1 MNTHTKKGT
10 KLRHNNNTAKKIS
23 RIFLSSLSVLAPIGL
38 IASCGVFSGSNG
50 VRGFSFDTEDD
61 GKLVFGHNFSSSGNE
76 IKALNKIIEL
86 WNTTQKDK
94 PDFIKMEQQSFQG
107 GYSGA
112 SNQINTYLET
122 KDRLKLPNIVTN
134 YSSLLAIVN
143 KYSMTFPIVSDL
155 KSDQDP
161 TDESEK
167 NIKNFLKEQGIEDFL
182 QINSEIPF
190 LDEKGVYTLPFG
202 KSSEGLYVNK
212 VLFGWI
218 IQQAMNDQNPA
229 TIKAEDKAFFDEFTK
244 LATEKTE
251 DVSEIKK
258 LWKEYVPSTDG
269 LSGYEFKKSDI
280 ENFSDLQKLSSR
292 IVKAF
297 PKALEGSSLTAAK
310 SVLGIDNAATL
321 IYGLSR
327 SLSENDKSK
336 EVTVLNRKENLISY
350 TSFFNKPETDRYKN
364 LKQIYDLFAKGM
376 ADKSIYFTA
385 PGEYNSTYFRNHQQ
399 LFSIG
404 STAGFHHN
412 YIRSNS
418 KNYKVSFTFKDAGHI
433 YSPTSPRFAAVI
445 KESDLAD
452 ISKEI
457 TVKAIDGKS
466 NVKIKQPIL
475 AEIKSLLEQN
485 PQKELFYFTSR
496 DETPSGIIEG
506 SYKVLD
512 ATEQF
517 KPIVITGYNG
527 IEEASASSSLNEEEM
542 DILAAP
548 HKFDNNS
555 KITAVTAQGPD
566 LIFIHANEKEDRAV
580 KAFVNWIL
588 TEEVDFGGQYGKTT
602 PVEYFSKATSYLLP
616 LKSTLSTDVSKPKN
630 KGQKLALEQ
639 FSRFNNEQAKAKYSL
654 VYDNADARSSV
665 FRSNL
670 DSTVSQMQSLKAANG
685 TVPDFNSFLN
695 SLSQNLGPD
704 FAREKK

>member
-1 MNTHTKKGT
+1 MNTHSKKGT
-10 KLRHNNNTAKKIS
+10 KLRHKNNTVKKIS
-23 RIFLSSLSVLAPIGL
+23 RIFLSSLSVLAPIG
-38 IASCGVFSGSNG
+38 IMASCGIGSNG
-50 VRGFSFDTEDD
+50 VRGFKFDTNEDN
-61 GKLVFGHNFSSSGNE
+61 KLVFGHSFSSTAKE
-76 IKALNKIIEL
+76 TEALKKIIEL

-94 PDFIKMEQQSFQG
+94 PDFIKMEDQHFQG
-107 GYSGA
+107 GYPGA
-112 SNQINTYLET
+112 SNQIDTFLET
-122 KDRLKLPNIVTN
+122 NDRIKLPNIVTN

-143 KYSMTFPIVSDL
+143 KHSMTFPIVTDL
-155 KSDQDP
+155 KSDQEP

-167 NIKNFLKEQGIEDFL
+167 ITKTFLKEQGIEDFL

-218 IQQAMNDQNPA
+218 IQQAMNDSNPA
-229 TIKAEDKAFFDEFTK
+229 KIKPEDKEFFEEFTK
-244 LATEKTE
+244 LAAQKTE
-251 DVSEIKK
+251 DVAEIKK

-321 IYGLSR
+321 IFALSR

-350 TSFFNKPETDRYKN
+350 TSFFKKPESDRYKN
-364 LKQIYDLFAKGM
+364 LKQVYDLLAKGM

-385 PGEYNSTYFRNHQQ
+385 PGEYNSTFFRNHQQ

-404 STAGFHHN
+404 STAGFRHN
-412 YIRSNS
+412 FLESNK
-418 KNYKVSFTFKDAGHI
+418 KNYKVSFNHENVGHI
-433 YSPTSPRFAAVI
+433 YTPSQPKFSAVI

-452 ISKEI
+452 ISKDI
-457 TVKAIDGKS
+457 QVKSINGKDT
-466 NVKIKQPIL
+466 VKIKQSIL
-475 AEIKSLLEQN
+475 AEIKSLLEKN
-485 PQKELFYFTSR
+485 PKKELFYFTSR
-496 DETPSGIIEG
+496 DETPSEIIEG

-512 ATEQF
+512 TAPQF

-527 IEEASASSSLNEEEM
+527 IQESKASSALNEEEM

-555 KITAVTAQGPD
+555 KITAVAAQGPD

-588 TEEVDFGGQYGKTT
+588 TERVDFGDKFGEIT

-616 LKSTLSTDVSKPKN
+616 LKSTLSTNVSRPKN

-639 FSRFNNEQAKAKYSL
+639 FSRFNDEQAKAKYSL
-654 VYDNADARSSV
+654 VYDNADARSSK

-670 DSTVSQMQSLKAANG
+670 DSTVAQMQSLKASNG
-685 TVPDFNSFLN
+685 IVPNFESFLN
-695 SLSQNLGPD
+695 SLSQNLGPE
-704 FAREKK
+704 FAREKN

>member
-1 MNTHTKKGT
+1 MNTHSKKGT
-10 KLRHNNNTAKKIS
+10 KLRHKNNTAKKIS
-23 RIFLSSLSVLAPIGL
+23 RIFLSSLSVLAPVGL
-38 IASCGVFSGSNG
+38 IASCGVVSGSNG
-50 VRGFSFDTEDD
+50 VRGFTFDTNDD
-61 GKLVFGHNFSSSGNE
+61 GKLVFGHSFSANGDE
-76 IKALNKIIEL
+76 TKALKKIIQL
-86 WNTTQKDK
+86 WNTTAKDK
-94 PDFIKMEQQSFQG
+94 PDFIKMEDQSFQG

-112 SNQINTYLET
+112 SNSIDTFLNT

-143 KYSMTFPIVSDL
+143 KHSMTFPIVSDL
-155 KSDQDP
+155 KSDQEP
-161 TDESEK
+161 TDENEK
-167 NIKNFLKEQGIEDFL
+167 ITKKFLKEQGIEDFL

-218 IQQAMNDQNPA
+218 IQQAMNDSNPA
-229 TIKAEDKAFFDEFTK
+229 KIKPEDKAFFEEFTK
-244 LATEKTE
+244 LAEPKSKDIE
-251 DVSEIKK
+251 EIKK
-258 LWKEYVPSTDG
+258 LWKEYTPSTEG

-310 SVLGIDNAATL
+310 SVLGIDNSANL
-321 IYGLSR
+321 IFGLSR

-350 TSFFNKPETDRYKN
+350 TSFFNKPESDRYKN
-364 LKQIYDLFAKGM
+364 LKQIYDLISKGM

-385 PGEYNSTYFRNHQQ
+385 PGEFNSTYFRNHQQ

-404 STAGFHHN
+404 STAGYRHN
-412 YIRSNS
+412 FLKSNS
-418 KNYKVSFTFKDAGHI
+418 KNYKVSFNFKNDGHI
-433 YSPTSPRFAAVI
+433 YTPSSTKFSAVI

-452 ISKEI
+452 ISKDI
-457 TVKAIDGKS
+457 QVDALDGK
-466 NVKIKQPIL
+466 NKVKIKQSIL
-475 AEIKSLLEQN
+475 AEIKSLLEKN
-485 PQKELFYFTSR
+485 PKKQLFYFTSR

-512 ATEQF
+512 TTEEF

-527 IEEASASSSLNEEEM
+527 LEVSDASSALNEKEM

-588 TEEVDFGGQYGKTT
+588 TEQVDFGDKFGKIT

-630 KGQKLALEQ
+630 NGQKLALEQ
-639 FSRFNNEQAKAKYSL
+639 FIRFNNEQAKANYSL
-654 VYDNADARSSV
+654 VYDNADSRSSV

-685 TVPDFNSFLN
+685 TVPTFDNFLN

-704 FAREKK
+704 FREKN

>member
-1 MNTHTKKGT
+1 MNTHAKKGT
-10 KLRHNNNTAKKIS
+10 KLRHKNNTAKKIS
-23 RIFLSSLSVLAPIGL
+23 RIFLSSLSVLAPVGL
-38 IASCGVFSGSNG
+38 IASCGVAS
-50 VRGFSFDTEDD
+50 RFDTPED
-61 GKLVFGHNFSSSGNE
+61 GKLVFGHNFSSSGDE
-76 IKALNKIIEL
+76 LKALNKIIEL

-94 PDFIKMEQQSFQG
+94 PDFIEMKEQSFQG
-107 GYSGA
+107 GYPGA
-112 SNQINTYLET
+112 SSQIDTYLNT

-143 KYSMTFPIVSDL
+143 KHQMTFPIVSDL

-167 NIKNFLKEQGIEDFL
+167 ITKKFLKEQGIEDFL

-218 IQQAMNDQNPA
+218 IEQAMKDSNPA
-229 TIKAEDKAFFDEFTK
+229 KIKPEDKAFFDEFTK
-244 LATEKTE
+244 LVAQKPK
-251 DVSEIKK
+251 DVAEIKR

-297 PKALEGSSLTAAK
+297 PKALEGSSLSAAK

-350 TSFFNKPETDRYKN
+350 TSFFKKPESDRYKN
-364 LKQIYDLFAKGM
+364 LKQIYELFTKGM

-404 STAGFHHN
+404 STAGYRHN
-412 YIRSNS
+412 FLKSND
-418 KNYKVSFTFKDAGHI
+418 KNYKVSFTFENAGHI
-433 YSPTSPRFAAVI
+433 YSPNAKFSAVI

-452 ISKEI
+452 ISKDI
-457 TVKAIDGKS
+457 QVKALNGKD
-466 NVKIKQPIL
+466 NVKIKQSIL

-485 PQKELFYFTSR
+485 PQKQLFYFTDR

-512 ATEQF
+512 KEEKF

-527 IEEASASSSLNEEEM
+527 LEIAEASSSLNEEEM
-542 DILAAP
+542 DVLAAP

-555 KITAVTAQGPD
+555 KITAVAAQGPD

-580 KAFVNWIL
+580 KTFVNWIL
-588 TEEVDFGGQYGKTT
+588 TEKVDFGDKFGKIT

-616 LKSTLSTDVSKPKN
+616 LKSTLSPDVSKPKN

-639 FSRFNNEQAKAKYSL
+639 FSRFNNEQSKANYSL
-654 VYDNADARSSV
+654 VYDNADSRSSK
-665 FRSNL
+665 FRTNL

-685 TVPDFNSFLN
+685 TVPDFESFLN
-695 SLSQNLGPD
+695 SLSQNLGPE
-704 FAREKK
+704 FKEKN

>member
-10 KLRHNNNTAKKIS
+10 KLRHKNNTAKKIS
-23 RIFLSSLSVLAPIGL
+23 RIFLSSLSVLAPIG
-38 IASCGVFSGSNG
+38 IMASCGIGSNG
-50 VRGFSFDTEDD
+50 VRGFTFDTPED
-61 GKLVFGHNFSSSGNE
+61 GELVFGHNFSSSGNE

-94 PDFIKMEQQSFQG
+94 PDFIKMKEQNFQG

-112 SNQINTYLET
+112 SNSINTFLET

-143 KYSMTFPIVSDL
+143 KHSMAIPIVSDL

-218 IQQAMNDQNPA
+218 IEQATKDTTNPA
-229 TIKAEDKAFFDEFTK
+229 KIKAEDKAFFDEFTK
-244 LATEKTE
+244 LVTQKTE

-364 LKQIYDLFAKGM
+364 LKQIYDLLSKGM

-485 PQKELFYFTSR
+485 PNKELFYFTDR

-512 ATEQF
+512 ATEKF

-555 KITAVTAQGPD
+555 KITAVAAQGPD
-566 LIFIHANEKEDRAV
+566 LIFIHANEREDRAV

-588 TEEVDFGGQYGKTT
+588 TEEVDFGGNFGKIT

-630 KGQKLALEQ
+630 KGQRLALEQ
-639 FSRFNNEQAKAKYSL
+639 FSRFNDQQAKAKYSL

-670 DSTVSQMQSLKAANG
+670 DSTVAQMQSLKAANG

-695 SLSQNLGPD
+695 TLSQNLGPE

>member
-1 MNTHTKKGT
+1 MNTNSKKGT
-10 KLRHNNNTAKKIS
+10 KLRHKNNTAKKIS
-23 RIFLSSLSVLAPIGL
+23 RIFLSSLSVLAPVGL
-38 IASCGVFSGSNG
+38 IASCGVAS
-50 VRGFSFDTEDD
+50 RFDTPED
-61 GKLVFGHNFSSSGNE
+61 GKLVFGHNFSSSGDE
-76 IKALNKIIEL
+76 LKALNKIIEL

-94 PDFIKMEQQSFQG
+94 PDFIEMKEQSFQG
-107 GYSGA
+107 GYPGA
-112 SNQINTYLET
+112 SSQIDTYLNT

-143 KYSMTFPIVSDL
+143 KHQMTFPIVSDL

-167 NIKNFLKEQGIEDFL
+167 ITKKFLKEQGIEDFL

-218 IQQAMNDQNPA
+218 IEQAMKDTNPA
-229 TIKAEDKAFFDEFTK
+229 KIKPEDKAFFDEFTK
-244 LATEKTE
+244 LVAQKPK
-251 DVSEIKK
+251 DVAEIKR

-350 TSFFNKPETDRYKN
+350 TSFFKKPESDRYKN
-364 LKQIYDLFAKGM
+364 LKQVYDLITKGM

-404 STAGFHHN
+404 STAGYRHN
-412 YIRSNS
+412 FLRAND
-418 KNYKVSFTFKDAGHI
+418 KNYKVSFTHENVEHI
-433 YSPTSPRFAAVI
+433 YSPNAKFSAVI

-452 ISKEI
+452 ISKDI
-457 TVKAIDGKS
+457 QVKALNGKD
-466 NVKIKQPIL
+466 NVKIKQSIL
-475 AEIKSLLEQN
+475 AEIKSLLEKN
-485 PQKELFYFTSR
+485 PKKELFYFTDR
-496 DETPSGIIEG
+496 DEVPSGIIEG

-512 ATEQF
+512 KEEKF

-527 IEEASASSSLNEEEM
+527 LEIAEASSSLNEEEM
-542 DILAAP
+542 DVLAAP

-588 TEEVDFGGQYGKTT
+588 TEEVDFGGKFGKIT

-616 LKSTLSTDVSKPKN
+616 LKSTLSPDVSKPKN

-639 FSRFNNEQAKAKYSL
+639 FSRFNNEQSKANYSL
-654 VYDNADARSSV
+654 VYDNADSRSSK
-665 FRSNL
+665 FRTNL

-685 TVPDFNSFLN
+685 TVPDFESFLN
-695 SLSQNLGPD
+695 SLSQNLGPE
-704 FAREKK
+704 FKEKN

>member
-1 MNTHTKKGT
+1 MNTHSKKGT
-10 KLRHNNNTAKKIS
+10 KLRHKNNIAKKIS
-23 RIFLSSLSVLAPIGL
+23 RIFLSSLSVLAPIG
-38 IASCGVFSGSNG
+38 IMASCGIGSNG
-50 VRGFSFDTEDD
+50 VRGFTFDTPED
-61 GKLVFGHNFSSSGNE
+61 GELVFGHNFSSSGNE

-94 PDFIKMEQQSFQG
+94 PDFIKMKEQSYQG

-112 SNQINTYLET
+112 SNSINTFLET

-143 KYSMTFPIVSDL
+143 KHSMTFPIVSDL
-155 KSDQDP
+155 KSDQEP

-167 NIKNFLKEQGIEDFL
+167 ITKNFLKEQGIEDFL

-218 IQQAMNDQNPA
+218 IDQAMKDSTNPA
-229 TIKAEDKAFFDEFTK
+229 KIKAEDKAFFEEFTK
-244 LATEKTE
+244 LATQKAE
-251 DVSEIKK
+251 DVAEIKK
-258 LWKEYVPSTDG
+258 LWKEYAPSTDG

-321 IYGLSR
+321 IFALSR

-350 TSFFNKPETDRYKN
+350 TSFFKKPESDRYKN
-364 LKQIYDLFAKGM
+364 LKQVYDLLTKGM

-412 YIRSNS
+412 YIKANS

-433 YSPTSPRFAAVI
+433 YTPTSPRFAAVI

-485 PQKELFYFTSR
+485 PKKELFYFTDR
-496 DETPSGIIEG
+496 DEVPSGIIEG

-512 ATEQF
+512 KEEKF

-555 KITAVTAQGPD
+555 KITAVAAQGPD

-588 TEEVDFGGQYGKTT
+588 TEQVEFGDKFGKIT

-639 FSRFNNEQAKAKYSL
+639 FSRFNDEQSKAKYSL

-670 DSTVSQMQSLKAANG
+670 DSTVAQMQSLKAANG
-685 TVPDFNSFLN
+685 TVPSFNDFLN
-695 SLSQNLGPD
+695 TLSQNLGPD
-704 FAREKK
+704 FAREKN

>member
-1 MNTHTKKGT
+1 MNTHSKKGT
-10 KLRHNNNTAKKIS
+10 KLRHKNNIAKKIS

-38 IASCGVFSGSNG
+38 IASCGVFSGS
-50 VRGFSFDTEDD
+50 RFDTNED
-61 GKLVFGHNFSSSGNE
+61 GKLVFGHNFSSSGDE
-76 IKALNKIIEL
+76 IKALKKIIEL

-94 PDFIKMEQQSFQG
+94 PDFIKMEDQSFQG

-112 SNQINTYLET
+112 SNSINTFLET

-143 KYSMTFPIVSDL
+143 KHSMAIPIVSDL

-218 IQQAMNDQNPA
+218 IDQATKDSANPA
-229 TIKAEDKAFFDEFTK
+229 KIKAEDKAFFEEFTK
-244 LATEKTE
+244 LVSQKPK
-251 DVSEIKK
+251 DVAEIKK
-258 LWKEYVPSTDG
+258 LWKEYTPAQDG

-350 TSFFNKPETDRYKN
+350 TSFFKKPESDRYKN

-404 STAGFHHN
+404 STAGFRHN
-412 YIRSNS
+412 YIRAND
-418 KNYKVSFTFKDAGHI
+418 KNYKVSFTFKNAEHI
-433 YSPTSPRFAAVI
+433 YTPNAKFSAVI

-452 ISKEI
+452 ISKDI
-457 TVKAIDGKS
+457 QVKALNGKD
-466 NVKIKQPIL
+466 NVKIKQSIL

-485 PQKELFYFTSR
+485 PQKQLFYFTSR
-496 DETPSGIIEG
+496 DETPSGIIEE

-512 ATEQF
+512 TTPEF
-517 KPIVITGYNG
+517 KPIVIPGYNG
-527 IEEASASSSLNEEEM
+527 LEVVEASSSLNEDEM
-542 DILAAP
+542 DILSSP

-555 KITAVTAQGPD
+555 KITAVPAQGPD

-588 TEEVDFGGQYGKTT
+588 TEKVDFGDKFGTIT

-616 LKSTLSTDVSKPKN
+616 LKSTLGTNVSKPKN

-639 FSRFNNEQAKAKYSL
+639 FTRFNNKQAKAKYSL

-685 TVPDFNSFLN
+685 AVPDFNSFLN
-695 SLSQNLGPD
+695 TLSQNLGPE
-704 FAREKK
+704 FAREKN

>member
-1 MNTHTKKGT
+1 MNTHSKKGT
-10 KLRHNNNTAKKIS
+10 KLRHKNNTAKKIS
-23 RIFLSSLSVLAPIGL
+23 RIFLSSLSVLAPVGL
-38 IASCGVFSGSNG
+38 IASCGVVSGSNG
-50 VRGFSFDTEDD
+50 VRGFTFDTPED

-94 PDFIKMEQQSFQG
+94 PDFVEMKEQSFQG

-112 SNQINTYLET
+112 SNSIDTFLNT

-143 KYSMTFPIVSDL
+143 KYSMTFPIVTDL

-161 TDESEK
+161 TDENEK
-167 NIKNFLKEQGIEDFL
+167 ITKKFLKEQGIEDFL

-218 IQQAMNDQNPA
+218 IQQAMNDSNPA
-229 TIKAEDKAFFDEFTK
+229 KIKPEDKAFFEEFTK
-244 LATEKTE
+244 LATQKTE
-251 DVSEIKK
+251 DVKEIQK
-258 LWKEYVPSTDG
+258 LWKEYVPSADG

-350 TSFFNKPETDRYKN
+350 TSFFKKPESDRYKN
-364 LKQIYDLFAKGM
+364 LKQVYELLTKGM
-376 ADKSIYFTA
+376 ADKSIYFTT

-412 YIRSNS
+412 YIRAND
-418 KNYKVSFTFKDAGHI
+418 KNYKVSFTHENVEHI
-433 YSPTSPRFAAVI
+433 YSPNARFSAVI
-445 KESDLAD
+445 KASDLAD

-457 TVKAIDGKS
+457 KVKALNGKDT
-466 NVKIKQPIL
+466 VKIKQSIL
-475 AEIKSLLEQN
+475 AEIKSLLEKN
-485 PQKELFYFTSR
+485 PKKELFYFTDR
-496 DETPSGIIEG
+496 DEVPSGIIEG

-512 ATEQF
+512 KEEKF

-527 IEEASASSSLNEEEM
+527 VEITEASSSLNEDEM

-555 KITAVTAQGPD
+555 KITAVAAQGPD

-588 TEEVDFGGQYGKTT
+588 TEKVEFGDKFGKIT
-602 PVEYFSKATSYLLP
+602 PIEYFSKATSYLLP
-616 LKSTLSTDVSKPKN
+616 LKSTLSPDVSKPKN

-639 FSRFNNEQAKAKYSL
+639 FSRFNNEQAKANYSL
-654 VYDNADARSSV
+654 VYDNADARSSK

-670 DSTVSQMQSLKAANG
+670 DSTVAQMQSLKAANG
-685 TVPDFNSFLN
+685 TVPSFNDFLN
-695 SLSQNLGPD
+695 TLSQNLGPE
-704 FAREKK
+704 FAREKN

>member
-1 MNTHTKKGT
+1 MNTHSKKGT
-10 KLRHNNNTAKKIS
+10 KLRHKNNIAKKIS
-23 RIFLSSLSVLAPIGL
+23 RIFLSSLSVLAPIG
-38 IASCGVFSGSNG
+38 IMASCGIGSNG
-50 VRGFSFDTEDD
+50 VRGFTFDTNEDN
-61 GKLVFGHNFSSSGNE
+61 KLVFGHSFSANGDE
-76 IKALNKIIEL
+76 TKALKKIIEL
-86 WNTTQKDK
+86 WNTTAKDK
-94 PDFIKMEQQSFQG
+94 PDFIKMEDQSFQG

-112 SNQINTYLET
+112 SNQIDTFLTT
-122 KDRLKLPNIVTN
+122 KDRLKLPNIITN

-143 KYSMTFPIVSDL
+143 KHSMTFPIVSDL
-155 KSDQDP
+155 KSDQEP

-167 NIKNFLKEQGIEDFL
+167 ITKKFLKEQGIEDFL

-218 IQQAMNDQNPA
+218 IQQAMNDSNPA
-229 TIKAEDKAFFDEFTK
+229 KIKAEDKAFFEQFTK
-244 LATEKTE
+244 LAAQQTK
-251 DVSEIKK
+251 DIDEIKK
-258 LWKEYVPSTDG
+258 LWKEYTPTPDG

-310 SVLGIDNAATL
+310 SVLGIDNSANL
-321 IYGLSR
+321 IFALSR

-350 TSFFNKPETDRYKN
+350 TSFFNKPESDRYKN
-364 LKQIYDLFAKGM
+364 LKQIYDLISKGM

-385 PGEYNSTYFRNHQQ
+385 PGEFNSTYFRNHQQ

-404 STAGFHHN
+404 STAGYRHN
-412 YIRSNS
+412 FLKSNA
-418 KNYKVSFTFKDAGHI
+418 KNYKVSFNHEKVGHI
-433 YSPTSPRFAAVI
+433 YTPSSTKFSAVI

-452 ISKEI
+452 ISKDI
-457 TVKAIDGKS
+457 QVDALDGK
-466 NVKIKQPIL
+466 NKVKIKQSIL
-475 AEIKSLLEQN
+475 AEIKSLLEKN
-485 PQKELFYFTSR
+485 PKKQLFYFTSR

-512 ATEQF
+512 TTEEF

-527 IEEASASSSLNEEEM
+527 LEVSDASSALNEKEM

-588 TEEVDFGGQYGKTT
+588 TETVDFGDKYGKIT

-630 KGQKLALEQ
+630 NGQKLALEQ
-639 FSRFNNEQAKAKYSL
+639 FIRFNNEQAKANYSL
-654 VYDNADARSSV
+654 VYDNADSRSSV

-685 TVPDFNSFLN
+685 TVPTFDNFLN

-704 FAREKK
+704 FREKN

>member
-1 MNTHTKKGT
+1 MNTHSKKGT
-10 KLRHNNNTAKKIS
+10 KLRHKNNTAKKIS
-23 RIFLSSLSVLAPIGL
+23 RIFLSSLSVLAPVGL
-38 IASCGVFSGSNG
+38 IASCGVAS
-50 VRGFSFDTEDD
+50 RFDTPED
-61 GKLVFGHNFSSSGNE
+61 GKLVFGHNFSSSGDE
-76 IKALNKIIEL
+76 LKALNKIIEL

-94 PDFIKMEQQSFQG
+94 PNFIEMKEQSFQG
-107 GYSGA
+107 GYPGA
-112 SNQINTYLET
+112 SSQIDTYLNT

-143 KYSMTFPIVSDL
+143 KHQMTFPIVSDL
-155 KSDQDP
+155 KSDQEP

-167 NIKNFLKEQGIEDFL
+167 ITKKFLKEQGIEDFL

-218 IQQAMNDQNPA
+218 IEQAMKDSNPA
-229 TIKAEDKAFFDEFTK
+229 KIKAEDKAFFEEFTK
-244 LATEKTE
+244 LVAQKPK
-251 DVSEIKK
+251 DVAEIKR
-258 LWKEYVPSTDG
+258 LWKEYAPSTDG

-350 TSFFNKPETDRYKN
+350 TSFFKKPESDRYKN
-364 LKQIYDLFAKGM
+364 LKQVYDLITKGM

-404 STAGFHHN
+404 STAGYRHN
-412 YIRSNS
+412 FLRAND
-418 KNYKVSFTFKDAGHI
+418 KNYKVSFTHENVEHI
-433 YSPTSPRFAAVI
+433 YSPNAKFSAVI

-452 ISKEI
+452 ISKDI
-457 TVKAIDGKS
+457 QVKALNGKD
-466 NVKIKQPIL
+466 NVKIKQSIL
-475 AEIKSLLEQN
+475 AEIKSLLEKN
-485 PQKELFYFTSR
+485 PKKELFYFTDR
-496 DETPSGIIEG
+496 DEIPSGIIEG

-512 ATEQF
+512 KEEKF

-527 IEEASASSSLNEEEM
+527 LEIAEASSSLNEEEM
-542 DILAAP
+542 DVLAAP

-588 TEEVDFGGQYGKTT
+588 TEEVDFGGKFGKIT

-639 FSRFNNEQAKAKYSL
+639 FSRFNNEQSKANYSL
-654 VYDNADARSSV
+654 VYDNADSRSSK
-665 FRSNL
+665 FRTNL

-685 TVPDFNSFLN
+685 TVPDFESFLN
-695 SLSQNLGPD
+695 SLSQNLGPE
-704 FAREKK
+704 FKEKN